1 MPVEFP
7 TGKHPGWELDGS
19 DDEPEPA
26 TVLQSC
32 VVLQSLRQSRD
43 QWMYS
48 IFPRFSGRVRGKP
61 DLVPPPHTLL
71 FRGRCQ
77 IEIGPH
83 IFQETSFYE
92 AQYLP
97 PAPPQ
102 TPSFIQSTWQSSPHP
117 GYAPY
122 GYGYQTTPTAS
133 QPLAVQHTA
142 SPLLSSLTS
151 MSSVTPALINQV
163 NAAAASSPT
172 LSNLLQL
179 AAAGKGNA
187 EQLKTL
193 GILIQSLATAE
204 SPETAA
210 ANLMQSSAQP
220 SPSVAP
226 TTVKEFD
233 LVLQYHETSYEKW
246 ILPRGP
252 VICEKVA
259 DKRSSDLSYDIV
271 LTMALQ
277 PPTAAQ
283 KLIRSVVT
291 IRLKCPPPAVWET
304 IWRWVG
310 GEEKINENRGNF
322 GPAQGM
328 GGTTFKQTERVY
340 LAHRI
345 PEGSLLTAI
354 AKRYVMKS
362 IKPGPI
368 VVPKPKRKPAQRK
381 PTQTTPAVQS
391 QTAPQAS
398 GSAATAPIPSTSSL
412 GPATPS
418 PAPRPS
424 TSAQPEPKRRKVA
437 KPKPVIPYARNSLHV
452 PLILGGR
459 FCRPC
464 VDSGKATTVYV
475 PYYAPQQYTP
485 VYAQPQQNIPVA
497 PVYAQPAASRPSGP
511 ESRSPSARIT
521 RRTTIRFYY
530 IQYN

>member
-1 MPVEFP
+1 M
-7 TGKHPGWELDGS
+7 
-19 DDEPEPA
+19 
-26 TVLQSC
+26 
-32 VVLQSLRQSRD
+32 D

-48 IFPRFSGRVRGKP
+48 VFPKFSGRVRGKP
-61 DLVPPPHTLL
+61 DPVPPPHNLL

-102 TPSFIQSTWQSSPHP
+102 TPTFIQSTWQSSPHP

-133 QPLAVQHTA
+133 QHPAQHTA

-210 ANLMQSSAQP
+210 ANLSAQSLP
-220 SPSVAP
+220 PVAP
-226 TTVKEFD
+226 NTVKEFD

-259 DKRSSDLSYDIV
+259 DKRTSDLSYDIV

-277 PPTAAQ
+277 PPKAGQNSAEAADVE
-283 KLIRSVVT
+283 KPSPHVVT

-310 GEEKINENRGNF
+310 GEEKINENRKILD
-322 GPAQGM
+322 QLK
-328 GGTTFKQTERVY
+328 KQTERVY

-345 PEGSLLTAI
+345 PEGPLLTQLQHA
-354 AKRYVMKS
+354 AASGYVMRS

-368 VVPKPKRKPAQRK
+368 VAPKPKRKPAQRK
-381 PTQTTPAVQS
+381 PSQTAPAVQP

-398 GSAATAPIPSTSSL
+398 GSASAAPITSTSSFN
-412 GPATPS
+412 PATPS

-424 TSAQPEPKRRKVA
+424 TSAQPDPKRRKVA
-437 KPKPVIPYARNSLHV
+437 KPKPVIPMPEIRCVSCHQTDV

-459 FCRPC
+459 
-464 VDSGKATTVYV
+464 K
-475 PYYAPQQYTP
+475 
-485 VYAQPQQNIPVA
+485 
-497 PVYAQPAASRPSGP
+497 
-511 ESRSPSARIT
+511 
-521 RRTTIRFYY
+521 
-530 IQYN
+530 